1 MVKLVNII
9 YIIAIVLLTYD
20 AGWADQGCED
30 PLQAVGG
37 QALPGGAGGQV
48 GAGVGVQEGAG
59 VVVLER
65 GVVHA
70 DALSVSRSILM
81 PHPRRPADWA
91 QTLPGLSYVDTAE
104 AETRPPPQH
113 RRNQRGQH
121 SNSVYVKSVIFI
133 VKWSLFPKLKTVLC
147 LFYVKCL
154 LLAVNRPYPLI

>member
-1 MVKLVNII
+1 ML
-9 YIIAIVLLTYD
+9 
-20 AGWADQGCED
+20 ER
-30 PLQAVGG
+30 
-37 QALPGGAGGQV
+37 
-48 GAGVGVQEGAG
+48 GVVVQWRG

-70 DALSVSRSILM
+70 DALSVSRCILM

-113 RRNQRGQH
+113 RLNQRGQH

-154 LLAVNRPYPLI
+154 LLAVNRLYPLI

>member
-37 QALPGGAGGQV
+37 QALPGGAGVQV

-70 DALSVSRSILM
+70 DALSVSRCILM

-113 RRNQRGQH
+113 RLNQRGQH

-147 LFYVKCL
+147 LFYVTCL